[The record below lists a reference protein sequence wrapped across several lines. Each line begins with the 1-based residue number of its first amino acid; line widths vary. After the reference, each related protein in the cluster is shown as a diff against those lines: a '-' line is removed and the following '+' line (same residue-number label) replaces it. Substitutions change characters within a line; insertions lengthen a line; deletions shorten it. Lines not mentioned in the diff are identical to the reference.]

1 MNGAPGRT
9 HDSSIADTIAE
20 IDAEIGR
27 LQAEREVL
35 IAAAAPTSAI
45 DPDARQALAARLF
58 GVVLPAGTEGAQVA
72 AFAQTAERFD
82 GLAGELAALGVNPQ
96 PQGWRSG
103 GIERRAVEWTLGGVS
118 YSLHTPRVP
127 TAPAARFAR

>member
-1 MNGAPGRT
+1 MNGAPDRT

-27 LQAEREVL
+27 LQAEREALSAV
-35 IAAAAPTSAI
+35 AAPTRDS
-45 DPDARQALAARLF
+45 DPGGRQALAARLF
-58 GVVLPAGTEGAQVA
+58 GVVLPSGTEGAQVA
-72 AFAQTAERFD
+72 AFAQTVERFD
-82 GLAGELAALGVNPQ
+82 DLAGELAALGVNPQ

-103 GIERRAVEWTLGGVS
+103 GIERRAVEWTLAGVS

-127 TAPAARFAR
+127 AAPAARFAR